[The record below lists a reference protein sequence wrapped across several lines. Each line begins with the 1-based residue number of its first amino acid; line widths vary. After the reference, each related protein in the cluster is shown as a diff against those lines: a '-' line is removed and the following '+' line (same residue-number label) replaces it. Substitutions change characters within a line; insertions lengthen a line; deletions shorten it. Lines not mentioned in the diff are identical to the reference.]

1 MGDQADRAARVT
13 RLILVRHAMPAIDA
27 ELPTKDWPISPEGRA
42 AARRMAE
49 KLAPFVPAC
58 VISSTEPKAADT
70 GRIVAERLAAPIAFD
85 GDLVEHRRETVA
97 FLPRA
102 EVEAAIEALFR
113 RPDELVY
120 GEENADQAHARFAGA
135 VERHRAAHPNEAL
148 VVASHGTVISLWVSR
163 RLGID
168 PVPLWRSLTLPCAV
182 VMAEDGRTFEII
194 TADA

>member
-1 MGDQADRAARVT
+1 MT

-49 KLAPFVPAC
+49 KLAAFVPAC

-148 VVASHGTVISLWVSR
+148 VVASHGTVISLWVWDRSR
-163 RLGID
+163 ASVAQPDLALR
-168 PVPLWRSLTLPCAV
+168 RR
-182 VMAEDGRTFEII
+182 DGRGRAELRDHHGGRLTDRLP
-194 TADA
+194 APCGV